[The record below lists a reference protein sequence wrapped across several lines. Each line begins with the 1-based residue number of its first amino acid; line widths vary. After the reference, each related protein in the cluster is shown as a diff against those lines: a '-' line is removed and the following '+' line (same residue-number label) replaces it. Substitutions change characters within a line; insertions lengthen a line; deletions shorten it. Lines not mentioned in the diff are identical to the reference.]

1 MMQMCGRV
9 SSNSG
14 GNEGDVDAASIRPPN
29 ETCPTEAACEGGG
42 RGRHRDALEHALS
55 KADNSPQ
62 PARMTGEARAD
73 RLRRSVP
80 RPARGTL
87 AIVFHPSFGGVAGP
101 AGSESPVIV
110 CCPSSRG
117 KGHDRPETGSG
128 PFVSGVGARLDRCL
142 PWERN
147 SRPARRSQGATA
159 SRARSKGRWWSR
171 ARRGDGEVGRHRGAS
186 SQRPLM
192 PMPRSD
198 HRPLRKIRRSQR
210 DDPAL
215 PGVRVTLAA
224 AKVTLVGT
232 GVTLERTWIGPRV
245 TFGRRCT
252 SRRVTFGRRCTSRR
266 VTFDRHLA
274 LLRMTFRVT
283 SFRIMNGAGARC
295 PGFE

>member
-1 MMQMCGRV
+1 MTPAGGSALSMTYTGTN
-9 SSNSG
+9 SSQRTSAGTTAFANSLFG
-14 GNEGDVDAASIRPPN
+14 VASS
-29 ETCPTEAACEGGG
+29 TTGSTSTYFTHGAGGG
-42 RGRHRDALEHALS
+42 LS
-55 KADNSPQ
+55 SILVGST
-62 PARMTGEARAD
+62 R
-73 RLRRSVP
+73 
-80 RPARGTL
+80 
-87 AIVFHPSFGGVAGP
+87 AIVFHPSFGGAAGP
-101 AGSESPVIV
+101 AGSGFSVIV
-110 CCPSSRG
+110 RRPSHG
-117 KGHDRPETGSG
+117 AKGHDRPETGSG

-147 SRPARRSQGATA
+147 SRPARRSQGAAA
-159 SRARSKGRWWSR
+159 SRARSERRWWSR

-198 HRPLRKIRRSQR
+198 HRPLCKIRRSQR

-252 SRRVTFGRRCTSRR
+252 SRRVTF
-266 VTFDRHLA
+266 DRHLA